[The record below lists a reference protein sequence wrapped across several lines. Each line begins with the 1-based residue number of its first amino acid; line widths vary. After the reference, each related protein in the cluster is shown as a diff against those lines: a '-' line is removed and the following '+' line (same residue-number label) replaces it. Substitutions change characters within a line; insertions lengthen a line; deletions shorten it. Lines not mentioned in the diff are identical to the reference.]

1 MKLCRAHIDAKVP
14 EAALSACNAALAVD
28 SVSAEALLLRGEA
41 KGLGEDY
48 EGMLLDYKQAKEYRS
63 YDRSIDEKIQ
73 QATRL
78 LEQSKRKNYY
88 TILGIKRDATKSE
101 IKKVYRKLALIWH
114 PDKVDEDKKAAAEI
128 KFRDIAEAYTILT
141 DDELRQKYDNGEDV
155 SGQAQQ
161 QQQQGGF
168 PGGFRFPGG
177 GNFHFHFRQ

>member
-1 MKLCRAHIDAKVP
+1 M
-14 EAALSACNAALAVD
+14 SACNAALAVD

-48 EGMLLDYKQAKEYRS
+48 EGMLLDYKQAKEYR

-88 TILGIKRDATKSE
+88 TILGIKRAATKSE

-168 PGGFRFPGG
+168 PGG